1 MRIADQVILQVFLL
15 LGLSGQLKIYVIGEF
30 REVAEAFLSTANAI
44 PRETWRSKQIV
55 NISNLPP
62 NSSSGNNTVHET
74 LTSHVLCHQPEN
86 CRGQRS
92 PVGFHWPRGQRAK
105 VPSQLPLAQRSRGTY
120 LRRKKDQE
128 DPGDGDGLREAQ
140 KMELAQGHIKSLHGE
155 RRSFQ
160 DKGRPIGLPA
170 LTTGLR

>member
-1 MRIADQVILQVFLL
+1 MCIADQVILQVFLL

-62 NSSSGNNTVHET
+62 NSSSGNNTVRET
-74 LTSHVLCHQPEN
+74 LTSHVLCHQPGN

-92 PVGFHWPRGQRAK
+92 PVGFHWPRGQEGCTSDGRRTK
-105 VPSQLPLAQRSRGTY
+105 KILVMGMGSGK
-120 LRRKKDQE
+120 LRRWNL
-128 DPGDGDGLREAQ
+128 LRGILKACTESEEASRTR
-140 KMELAQGHIKSLHGE
+140 AVPFDCLH
-155 RRSFQ
+155 
-160 DKGRPIGLPA
+160 
-170 LTTGLR
+170 